1 MRLRLLFFKKY
12 PAKLFKSGG
21 VWLVMDFRRL
31 APVVGAG
38 LGIATL
44 IILPSLFS
52 LLADYFWFDNLT
64 YGSVFTTI
72 FFTKLAL
79 AFLFALV
86 AFLVYY
92 LPHILLL
99 RKLKQPKKLYF
110 HVGIVLA
117 ALAGLSASGLW
128 EQVLLFFNAT
138 TFALA
143 DPVFGHDIGFY
154 VFQLPLLTRLVFSLF
169 MLFVITFMSL
179 VITVIVATPG
189 KIRQVDEFGIEH
201 PLKDY
206 DFAAAWKKVESEPV
220 LLALFSGLGG
230 ALLLLLAALLYL
242 NRFML
247 LYSRRGAVFGAAFTD
262 VYISLP
268 VLNILVFLSIVTAI
282 ALLSFWKVRS
292 VKLLAVLL
300 SLLVIIGIGGGI
312 VASVVQGLLV
322 EPDEFN
328 KEELFIERNI
338 HFTDVAYGLDK
349 VEESQYELASNLT
362 LESLERNPGT
372 VKNIRVWDWRPLLKT
387 YNELQI
393 FRTYYTFLDVDIDR
407 YMLDDELIQLM
418 ISPREMN
425 TAALSPESRTWVNRH
440 LVYTHGYG
448 VVASP
453 MNEISQGGLPTL
465 YLKDIPPVPS
475 DGLRVDRP
483 EIYFGENTK
492 DYVVVR
498 TTTKEL
504 DYPSGNDNVY
514 VNYEGSGGIQL
525 SGFKRLAFSVKFA
538 DLKLFF
544 SDSLTEE
551 SRIMLHR
558 DIRDRART
566 IAPFLR
572 YDRDP
577 YIVVAEDRL
586 YWIYDA
592 YTVTDRYPYSK
603 PFSTLPGEMNYIRN
617 SVKVVI
623 DAYTGE
629 TTFYAIGED
638 PLRDAYAKIFPA
650 LFTPLDEMPAA
661 LRPHL
666 RYPQDLFEAQS
677 HIYLDYHMKDPKVFY
692 NREDSWEIPD
702 EVYRGSTQRMEPYYI
717 IMSLPGTGR
726 EEFIQ
731 IQPFV
736 PRGKQNLIGW
746 MTARSD
752 PPHYGELQT
761 FLFSKQELAFG
772 PLQIEAR
779 IDQDADI
786 SQEITLWSSAGSNVI
801 RGNLIALPIE
811 NSILYIEPLFLVS
824 TQKGTLPEVKRVI
837 LAEGDRLT
845 MMPDLDS
852 ALTALLSRDSSDVLD
867 SVGSGVVLDVH
878 ALVDEALQYYA
889 QADECL
895 REGDLAGY
903 AENMRLVK
911 VSLDEISGSSDASDS

>member
-1 MRLRLLFFKKY
+1 MKRVV
-12 PAKLFKSGG
+12 S
-21 VWLVMDFRRL
+21 
-31 APVVGAG
+31 VVGIG
-38 LGIATL
+38 LGIVAL
-44 IILPSLFS
+44 IILPSIIS
-52 LLADYFWFDNLT
+52 LIADYFWFDNLG

-72 FFTKLAL
+72 LFTKLAL
-79 AFLFALV
+79 VVIFASMAFLI
-86 AFLVYY
+86 YY
-92 LPHILLL
+92 LPHIPLLH
-99 RKLKQPKKLYF
+99 KLKQPKKPYLQ
-110 HVGIVLA
+110 VGFVLA
-117 ALAGLSASGLW
+117 VLASLSAGGLW
-128 EQVLLFFNAT
+128 ERVLLFFNAT
-138 TFALA
+138 PFALA
-143 DPVFGHDIGFY
+143 DPVFGLDIGFY
-154 VFQLPLLTRLVFSLF
+154 VFGLPLLTQLAFSLF
-169 MLFVITFMSL
+169 PLL
-179 VITVIVATPG
+179 VITLGSLILTVVLATRG
-189 KIRQVDEFGIEH
+189 ETHQVDESGVEYS
-201 PLKDY
+201 LKTY
-206 DFAAAWKKVESEPV
+206 DFAAAWKKVERDPV
-220 LLALFSGLGG
+220 LLALLSGLGCVIM
-230 ALLLLLAALLYL
+230 LLLAAVLYL

-247 LYSRRGAVFGAAFTD
+247 LYSRRGVVFGAAFTD
-262 VYISLP
+262 VHVSLP
-268 VLNILVFLSIVTAI
+268 VLNILVILSIITAFV
-282 ALLSFWKVRS
+282 LLSFWKIRS

-300 SLLVIIGIGGGI
+300 SLLIIIGVGGSI
-312 VASVVQGLLV
+312 VANVVQGLLV

-328 KEELFIERNI
+328 KEKPFILRNI
-338 HFTDVAYGLDK
+338 LFTDVAYGLDK
-349 VEESQYELASNLT
+349 VKESQYELGSNLT

-407 YMLDDELIQLM
+407 YMLDGELIQLM

-425 TAALSPESRTWVNRH
+425 FAALSPESRTWVNRH

-448 VVASP
+448 AVASP
-453 MNEISQGGLPTL
+453 MNEISEGGLPAL

-475 DGLRVDRP
+475 DGYDGLRVDRP
-483 EIYFGENTK
+483 EIYFGENSR
-492 DYVVVR
+492 DYVIVR
-498 TTTKEL
+498 TTTEEL
-504 DYPSGNDNVY
+504 DYPSGSENVY
-514 VNYEGSGGIQL
+514 TTYEGSGGIQL

-538 DLKLFF
+538 DMKLFF
-544 SDSLTEE
+544 SNSVTKDSKIL
-551 SRIMLHR
+551 LHR
-558 DIRDRART
+558 DIRDRVQT

-577 YIVVAEDRL
+577 YIVVAEGRL
-586 YWIYDA
+586 FWIYDA
-592 YTVTDRYPYSK
+592 YTITDLYPYSE
-603 PFSTLPGEMNYIRN
+603 PLSTLPGELNYIRN

-629 TTFYAIGED
+629 TTFYAAGED
-638 PLRDAYAKIFPA
+638 PLRDAYAKVFPA
-650 LFTPLDEMPAA
+650 LFTPLEEMPAA
-661 LRPHL
+661 LKPHL

-702 EVYRGSTQRMEPYYI
+702 EVYRGSTQRMEPYYV
-717 IMSLPGTGR
+717 IMSLPGTDR

-761 FLFSKQELAFG
+761 FFFSKQDLAFG

-786 SQEITLWSSAGSNVI
+786 SQMITLWSSAGSEVI

-824 TQKGTLPEVKRVI
+824 TQKGSLPEVKRVI
-837 LAEGDRLT
+837 LAEGNRLT

-852 ALTALLSRDSSDVLD
+852 ALIALLSQGSPDSSEVLPPGED
-867 SVGSGVVLDVH
+867 AEPGVVLDVR
-878 ALVDEALQYYA
+878 ARVDEALRYYA
-889 QADECL
+889 QAEESL
-895 REGDLAGY
+895 RDGDLQGY

-911 VSLDEISGSSDASDS
+911 ASLDKISISSDVSDS

>member
-1 MRLRLLFFKKY
+1 
-12 PAKLFKSGG
+12 
-21 VWLVMDFRRL
+21 MDLKRVVS
-31 APVVGAG
+31 VVGIG
-38 LGIATL
+38 LGIVAL
-44 IILPSLFS
+44 IILPSIIS
-52 LLADYFWFDNLT
+52 LIADYFWFDNLG

-72 FFTKLAL
+72 LFTKLAL
-79 AFLFALV
+79 VVIFASMAFLI
-86 AFLVYY
+86 YY
-92 LPHILLL
+92 LPHIPLLH
-99 RKLKQPKKLYF
+99 KLKQPKKPYLQ
-110 HVGIVLA
+110 VGFVLA
-117 ALAGLSASGLW
+117 VLASLSAGGLW
-128 EQVLLFFNAT
+128 ERVLLFFNAT
-138 TFALA
+138 PFALA
-143 DPVFGHDIGFY
+143 DPVFGLDIGFY
-154 VFQLPLLTRLVFSLF
+154 VFGLPLLTQLAFSLF
-169 MLFVITFMSL
+169 PLL
-179 VITVIVATPG
+179 VITLGSLILTVVLATRG
-189 KIRQVDEFGIEH
+189 ETHQVDESGVEYS
-201 PLKDY
+201 LKTY
-206 DFAAAWKKVESEPV
+206 DFAAAWKKVERDPV
-220 LLALFSGLGG
+220 LLALLSGLGCVIM
-230 ALLLLLAALLYL
+230 LLLAAVLYL

-247 LYSRRGAVFGAAFTD
+247 LYSRRGVVFGAAFTD
-262 VYISLP
+262 VHVSLP
-268 VLNILVFLSIVTAI
+268 VLNILVILSIITAFV
-282 ALLSFWKVRS
+282 LLSFWKIRS

-300 SLLVIIGIGGGI
+300 SLLIIIGVGGSI
-312 VASVVQGLLV
+312 VANVVQGLLV

-328 KEELFIERNI
+328 KEKPFILRNI
-338 HFTDVAYGLDK
+338 LFTDVAYGLDK
-349 VEESQYELASNLT
+349 VKESQYELGSNLT

-407 YMLDDELIQLM
+407 YMLDGELIQLM

-425 TAALSPESRTWVNRH
+425 FAALSPESRTWVNRH

-448 VVASP
+448 AVASP
-453 MNEISQGGLPTL
+453 MNEISEGGLPAL

-475 DGLRVDRP
+475 DGHDGLRVDRP
-483 EIYFGENTK
+483 EIYFGENTR
-492 DYVVVR
+492 DYVIVR
-498 TTTKEL
+498 TTTEEL
-504 DYPSGNDNVY
+504 DYPSGSENVY
-514 VNYEGSGGIQL
+514 TTYEGSGGIQL

-538 DLKLFF
+538 DMKLFF
-544 SDSLTEE
+544 SNSVTKDSKIL
-551 SRIMLHR
+551 LHR
-558 DIRDRART
+558 DIRDRVQT

-577 YIVVAEDRL
+577 YIVVAEGRL
-586 YWIYDA
+586 FWIYDA
-592 YTVTDRYPYSK
+592 YTITDLYPYSE
-603 PFSTLPGEMNYIRN
+603 PLSTLPGELNYIRN

-629 TTFYAIGED
+629 TTFYAAGED
-638 PLRDAYAKIFPA
+638 PLRDAYAKVFPA
-650 LFTPLDEMPAA
+650 LFTPLEEMPAA
-661 LRPHL
+661 LKPHL

-702 EVYRGSTQRMEPYYI
+702 EVYRGSTQRMEPYYV
-717 IMSLPGTGR
+717 IMSLPGTDR

-761 FLFSKQELAFG
+761 FFFSKQDLAFG

-786 SQEITLWSSAGSNVI
+786 SQMITLWSSAGSEVI

-824 TQKGTLPEVKRVI
+824 TQKGSLPEVKRVI
-837 LAEGDRLT
+837 LAEGNRLT

-852 ALTALLSRDSSDVLD
+852 ALIALLSQGSPDSSEVLPPGED
-867 SVGSGVVLDVH
+867 AEPGVVLDVR
-878 ALVDEALQYYA
+878 ARVDEALRYYA
-889 QADECL
+889 QAEESL
-895 REGDLAGY
+895 RDGDLQGY

-911 VSLDEISGSSDASDS
+911 ASLDKISISSDVSDS